1 MPGFPV
7 LHQLPEVAQTHVHQ
21 VKLMSIESRG
31 ELGSP
36 NTEGAAS
43 IAYGEKVQLGVGPS
57 LVAQWKEWALEERTG
72 PDFRGPGEVDTVR
85 QRIHQVQSLSSFF
98 SLVGSDPLTLQGRMM
113 CWCEDDGRISGSWQF
128 GFNGE
133 MCLRFDSE
141 NGHWTV
147 DHSGRRRIKEKWEK
161 DRAVTDFF
169 KKVSMET
176 VGPGFG
182 SLWCTGR
189 K

>member
-1 MPGFPV
+1 MYCPFPSSPVEGVSLGGENRARFPGPRGGG
-7 LHQLPEVAQTHVHQ
+7 HGEAKNSSSPEP
-21 VKLMSIESRG
+21 
-31 ELGSP
+31 ELFLFLGGVRP
-36 NTEGAAS
+36 ADPEGQDD
-43 IAYGEKVQLGVGPS
+43 V
-57 LVAQWKEWALEERTG
+57 
-72 PDFRGPGEVDTVR
+72 
-85 QRIHQVQSLSSFF
+85 
-98 SLVGSDPLTLQGRMM
+98 
-113 CWCEDDGRISGSWQF
+113 WCEEDGRISGSWQF

-141 NGHWTV
+141 DGHWTV
-147 DHSGRRRIKEKWEK
+147 DHSGGRRIKEKWEK
-161 DRAVTDFF
+161 DRAVTEFF